1 MKFKKGVIMGGTNE
15 ETIGGL
21 RAHIKNSNVHIH
33 DDSKNLKFEMG
44 SSEFRNEIEDAL
56 KTLKKSEGI
65 IEIPGDGKNNLCIM
79 RSGRNFSM
87 FLKDNASIKQKL
99 QSFLKDC

>member
-1 MKFKKGVIMGGTNE
+1 MGGTNE
-15 ETIGGL
+15 ETIGSL
-21 RAHIKNSNVHIH
+21 RAHIKNSIVHIH
-33 DDSKNLKFEMG
+33 DDSKSLKFEMDSG
-44 SSEFRNEIEDAL
+44 EFRSEVEDAL

-65 IEIPGDGKNNLCIM
+65 VEIPGNGKNNLCIM

-99 QSFLKDC
+99 QSFLKGC